1 MSYELKILFA
11 KEWKQAVRNRGAL
24 LTATLLPLFL
34 LLIVPVAQAILA
46 TQGLGTT
53 GMNTGPLP
61 PGLTDAS
68 PEAVF
73 VQVTFPLFVVLG
85 GLIVPS
91 LAASHTVVSE
101 REKRTVDLLMAL
113 PVSLGQIVAGKV
125 AAVVALALAI
135 TLPLVLI
142 DFVLLS
148 LLGLAD
154 LSLILFYALELL
166 ASLTFSV
173 SSTVAIALLARDYRS
188 ANNLSG
194 AFMGPMILLTMAF
207 NLLLPW
213 GLYRLALHAGLMLLV
228 GFVTIWVTLKV
239 VSLERYAL

>member
-11 KEWKQAVRNRGAL
+11 KEWKQAVRNRGAM

-34 LLIVPVAQAILA
+34 LLIVPATQAILA
-46 TQGLGTT
+46 TRGFATA
-53 GMNTGPLP
+53 GMNAGPLP

-68 PEAVF
+68 PETVF
-73 VQVTFPLFVVLG
+73 VQLTFPLFIVLG

-91 LAASHTVVSE
+91 LAASYTVASE

-113 PVSLGQIVAGKV
+113 PVSLGQIIAGKV
-125 AAVVALALAI
+125 AAIVALALAI

-142 DFVLLS
+142 DFGLLT

-154 LSLILFYALELL
+154 LPLILAYALELV

-194 AFMGPMILLTMAF
+194 AFMGPMILLTLGF

-213 GLYRLALHAGLMLLV
+213 GLYRLALHAALMLVLGLV
-228 GFVTIWVTLKV
+228 TLWVALKV